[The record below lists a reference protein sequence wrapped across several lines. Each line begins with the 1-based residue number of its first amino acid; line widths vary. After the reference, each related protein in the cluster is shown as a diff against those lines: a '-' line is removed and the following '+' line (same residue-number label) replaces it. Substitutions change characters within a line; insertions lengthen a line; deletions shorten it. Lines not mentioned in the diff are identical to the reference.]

1 MKTMSVG
8 EFKAQFSKVLK
19 EVEQGEKIGIT
30 FGKKKEVKALLA
42 PMEENIK
49 PKRKLGILKG
59 KEGYFMRD
67 DFTITSEE
75 EFGI

>member
-30 FGKKKEVKALLA
+30 FGKKKEVKAMLV
-42 PMEENIK
+42 PKDK
-49 PKRKLGILKG
+49 PAQPRKLGILKEQVKVEFKG
-59 KEGYFMRD
+59 
-67 DFTITSEE
+67 DFKMTEE
-75 EFGI
+75 EFLGL

>member
-30 FGKKKEVKALLA
+30 FGKNKEIKALLV
-42 PMEENIK
+42 
-49 PKRKLGILKG
+49 PKDKSAQPRKLGILKEQVKVVF
-59 KEGYFMRD
+59 KE
-67 DFTITSEE
+67 DFKMTEE
-75 EFGI
+75 EFLGL